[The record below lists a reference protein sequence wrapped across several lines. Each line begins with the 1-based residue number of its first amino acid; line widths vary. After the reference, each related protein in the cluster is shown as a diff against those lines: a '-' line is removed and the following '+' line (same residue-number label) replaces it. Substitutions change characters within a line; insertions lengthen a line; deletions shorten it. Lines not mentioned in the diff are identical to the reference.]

1 MKKYILQAACFL
13 MLFSAC
19 KKEETAGP
27 TPTSPAA
34 GNPNTALYYG
44 DADGVLV
51 GTRSVTTTETPIGP
65 FDVVAGLASAFFPSS
80 TGGFATLVNAG
91 EVNVAGAPLTF
102 TSGVYTGG
110 VTTTN
115 PQGIDWTVSTPWTVA
130 GGGGVPA
137 ISTTMGDF
145 PSTNWSITSGT
156 PSSTAAYTLSWG
168 SVTGADSITCMLA
181 GGSEAIIKVV
191 PGNATSCQF
200 SAAEMT
206 RAGKGPGLMQI
217 NPYKLS
223 SITVSG
229 KKIYRVRQIAKSK
242 TVTIN

>member
-1 MKKYILQAACFL
+1 MKKHLLLAATFL
-13 MLFSAC
+13 VLFTAC
-19 KKEETAGP
+19 KKEETADP
-27 TPTSPAA
+27 TPSSPAA

-65 FDVVAGLASAFFPSS
+65 LDVIVGLASAFFPSA
-80 TGGFATLVNAG
+80 TGGFGSLVNAG
-91 EVNVAGAPLTF
+91 EVTADNTPLSF

-110 VTTTN
+110 VSATN
-115 PQGIDWTVSTPWTVA
+115 PQGISWTLSTPWTVA

-145 PSTNWSITSGT
+145 PSTNWSITSNA
-156 PSSTAAYTLSWG
+156 PSSTAAYTLTWG
-168 SVTGADSITCMLA
+168 SVTGADSITCMVA

-191 PGNATSCQF
+191 PGNSTSCQF
-200 SAAEMT
+200 SAAEMG
-206 RAGKGPGLMQI
+206 RAGKGPGLIQI
-217 NPYKLS
+217 NPYKVS
-223 SITVSG
+223 SIAVSG